1 MYLNI
6 WLYISFDWQGLPG
19 RNEKKKE
26 VVTSSFFLQMPQ
38 SLCIRKSLD
47 TVLKDDI
54 VQQKDGIGGFGNLRV

>member
-6 WLYISFDWQGLPG
+6 WLYILFDWQGLPG

-54 VQQKDGIGGFGNLRV
+54 VQQKDGIGGFCNLRV